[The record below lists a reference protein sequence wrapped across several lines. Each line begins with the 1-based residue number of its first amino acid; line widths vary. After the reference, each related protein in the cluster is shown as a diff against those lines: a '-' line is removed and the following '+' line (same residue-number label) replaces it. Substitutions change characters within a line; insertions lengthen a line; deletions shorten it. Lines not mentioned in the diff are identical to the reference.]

1 MIHPGNIT
9 SQMEFFLYT
18 LCNVLSGSHYGL
30 EEVHP
35 VSLMPGKRSYI
46 SSFSHGIVIGP
57 MCTLH
62 MGSDQLHIWR
72 RKSGRSNSP
81 AVSPPRCT
89 LHPVAFGHNMSKSKQ
104 QLEICD
110 QVQND
115 ISIGETGACTVL
127 LSEHFR
133 TYTFFMP
140 LLC

>member
-1 MIHPGNIT
+1 MCFRAVIMGWKKST
-9 SQMEFFLYT
+9 QFL
-18 LCNVLSGSHYGL
+18 
-30 EEVHP
+30 
-35 VSLMPGKRSYI
+35 SLMPGKRSYI

-127 LSEHFR
+127 LSENFR
-133 TYTFFMP
+133 SFTIFVL